1 MPEHPPNGY
10 ECTES
15 LRARVAANLERFPV
29 SARKT
34 ARKQRAA
41 VAVTI
46 VEAGHGAALDGLPR
60 HAQWDAHAALVLT
73 RRAAGLRNHAGQWAF
88 PGGRMEDGER
98 PEETALRELAEEVGL
113 RLVPDRVLG
122 CLDDFTTRSGFTITP
137 VVVWG
142 GPGRELTPNPGEVAS
157 VHRIPIQ
164 ELMRPDAPILES
176 IPASRHPVLLMPVG
190 RSWIAAPTA
199 AMLYQFREVAIR
211 GRATRVAHYE
221 QPYFAWQ

>member
-1 MPEHPPNGY
+1 MPEHPSNGY
-10 ECTES
+10 ECTDS
-15 LRARVAANLERFPV
+15 LRARVAANLARFSV

-46 VEAGHGAALDGLPR
+46 VEAGHGAALDGLPQ

-73 RRAAGLRNHAGQWAF
+73 RRATGLRNHAGQWAF

-113 RLVPDRVLG
+113 QLAPDRVLG

-142 GPGRELTPNPGEVAS
+142 GPGRQLTPNPGEVAS

-211 GRATRVAHYE
+211 GHATRVAHYE